1 MNKCA
6 KRAISDGK
14 PLKIAQHPKLD
25 NVKSFTFY
33 VHTSLCKSAQAL
45 MQERIF
51 WGACKSVLKSFYVFF
66 FYVLFF
72 GAIFKQFVT
81 NFHSS
86 SQLCHES
93 FLAKYGILKMK
104 FSAERLLVLD
114 GWSWLCRMTSWTN
127 RYSEKKL
134 LHKEHLG
141 TSRII

>member
-1 MNKCA
+1 
-6 KRAISDGK
+6 
-14 PLKIAQHPKLD
+14 
-25 NVKSFTFY
+25 
-33 VHTSLCKSAQAL
+33 

-72 GAIFKQFVT
+72 GAIFKQFVR

-127 RYSEKKL
+127 KYSEKKTSEMEVAL

-141 TSRII
+141 TSRNIQEHLGTSGNIWEHLGTSRSIQKPSCIILDHLSFIQNG